1 MKKNLLTVLAIV
13 STSMAFAQVP
23 KVPMLEHFTQ
33 ASCGPCASQNPMLKT
48 TLDAF
53 VAGGG
58 EYVKVAHQTS
68 WPGVDPMN
76 AAFPAGPDVR
86 RNYYGV
92 TGVPNLSLNGGPTD
106 LPNNVVTSATLA
118 TAAQETTPYDITVTQ
133 TWQNANTVDVDIT
146 VDNVTSSAISDGD
159 KLYVTMIEDVVDYGT
174 APGSNGET
182 IFYQVMR
189 QMYDA
194 TNGNPDA
201 TGGAA
206 LGTIAAN
213 GQETFSFTIS
223 NLPNYIF
230 DKTQIRF
237 AVYIQNDGTKEILQA
252 GKSSFTTIPGI
263 INVSANAASQAGT
276 DLCDYSFTPV
286 IEFTNNDAS
295 TAVTEVVAEY
305 AINGGTPVQETY
317 TGNLTQGQTA
327 TITFP
332 AATLSGGT
340 SVVSY
345 EIISANGGQPW
356 GGPAAISMADE
367 TYNRLNATGVA
378 APLTEDMESA
388 PLEPNTGYSRDLTTA
403 IFDAPDGLSSA
414 VYGVLDGP
422 TYGYGAIGAYGNSNR
437 SIRVRFFSIQSG
449 TMNLIMQKVNLGS
462 GSVLQFDHT
471 YRQFVSENDQVKVF
485 LSTDCGVTETEIF
498 SAAGSALATLPP
510 SEDQYNAPQ
519 PNDWRTN
526 EIDLS
531 AYDNTDDV
539 VIRFEF
545 TSAFG
550 NNLFL
555 DNINIGEAN
564 SVEEEVAAD
573 FSIFPNPATDV
584 FNVNLDGVQ
593 ASTIQVIDLQGKV
606 LVSQEVAN
614 QTEATVDASQLAA
627 GVYTVLVNTNNG
639 IATKKLVIK

>member
-1 MKKNLLTVLAIV
+1 MKRNLLTVLAIV
-13 STSMAFAQVP
+13 SSSIAFAQVP

-33 ASCGPCASQNPMLKT
+33 ASCGPCAGQNPVLKQ
-48 TLDAF
+48 TLDDY
-53 VAGGG
+53 VANGG

-106 LPNNVVTSATLA
+106 LPNNVVTAASITA
-118 TAAQETTPYDITVTQ
+118 AAQETTPYDISVTQ
-133 TWQNANTVDVDIT
+133 TWANANTVTVDIT
-146 VDNVTSSAISDGD
+146 VDNVTSSPISDGD
-159 KLYVTMIEDVVDYGT
+159 KIYVAMIEDVVDYGT

-182 IFYQVMR
+182 VFYQVMR

-213 GQETFSFTIS
+213 GQETYNFTIS
-223 NLPNYIF
+223 SLPSYLF
-230 DKTQIRF
+230 DKTEVRF
-237 AVYIQNDGTKEILQA
+237 AVYIQNDGTKEIMQA
-252 GKSSFTTIPGI
+252 GVSQFSTIPGI
-263 INVSANAASQAGT
+263 INVEANAASQAGS

-286 IEFTNNDAS
+286 IEFTNNDAA
-295 TAVTEVVAEY
+295 TPVTSVVAEY
-305 AINGGTPVQETY
+305 SINGGAPVQETY
-317 TGNLTQGQTA
+317 SGNLTQGQTA

-356 GGPAAISMADE
+356 GGPAAISMEDE
-367 TYNRLNATGVA
+367 TYNRLNANGSP
-378 APLTEDMESA
+378 APLTEGMESA
-388 PLEPNTGYSRDLTTA
+388 PLEAGTGYSRELTTA
-403 IFDAPDGLSSA
+403 IFDAPAGLSSA
-414 VYGVLDGP
+414 LYSILDGP
-422 TYGYGAIGAYGNSNR
+422 TYGYGAAGAYGGSNR

-462 GSVLQFDHT
+462 NSVLQFDHA
-471 YRQFVSENDQVKVF
+471 YRQFQAENDQVKVF

-510 SEDQYNAPQ
+510 SQDAYNAPAA
-519 PNDWRTN
+519 NDWATN

-550 NNLFL
+550 NNLFI
-555 DNINIGEAN
+555 DNINIGQAN
-564 SVEEEVAAD
+564 SVTEEVAAD
-573 FSIFPNPATDV
+573 FSIFPNPATDL

-593 ASTIQVIDLQGKV
+593 ASTIQVINLQGKV

-614 QTEATVDASQLAA
+614 QTSATVDASHLAA
-627 GVYTVLVNTNNG
+627 GVYTVLVNTTNG

>member
-1 MKKNLLTVLAIV
+1 MKRNLLTVLAIV
-13 STSMAFAQVP
+13 SSSIAFSQVP

-33 ASCGPCASQNPMLKT
+33 ASCGPCASQNPTLKT
-48 TLDAF
+48 TLDTY

-68 WPGVDPMN
+68 WPGTDPMN

-92 TGVPNLSLNGGPTD
+92 TGVPNLSLNGGATD
-106 LPNNVVTSATLA
+106 LPNNVVTAATLA
-118 TAAQETTPYDITVTQ
+118 TAAQETTPYDISVTQ
-133 TWQNANTVDVDIT
+133 TWASANEVTVDIT
-146 VDNVTSSAISDGD
+146 VDNVTSSPISDGD
-159 KLYVTMIEDVVDYGT
+159 KIYVTMIEDVVDYGT

-182 IFYQVMR
+182 VFYQVMR

-213 GQETFSFTIS
+213 GQETFSFTLTS
-223 NLPNYIF
+223 LPSYIF
-230 DKTQIRF
+230 DKTQVLF
-237 AVYIQNDGTKEILQA
+237 AVYIQNDGTKEIMQA
-252 GKSSFTTIPGI
+252 GKSQFTTIPGI

-286 IEFTNNDAS
+286 IEFTNNDAGS
-295 TAVTEVVAEY
+295 SVTEVVAEY
-305 AINGGTPVQETY
+305 SINGGTPVQETY

-332 AATLSGGT
+332 ATSLSGGT

-367 TYNRLNATGVA
+367 TYNRLNANGVA
-378 APLTEDMESA
+378 APLSEDMESA
-388 PLEPNTGYSRDLTTA
+388 PLEGSTGYSRELTTA
-403 IFDAPDGLSSA
+403 IFDAPAALNSS
-414 VYGVLDGP
+414 VYGVLNGP
-422 TYGYGAIGAYGNSNR
+422 TYGYGAIGAYGVSDR

-462 GSVLQFDHT
+462 NSVLQFDHT
-471 YRQFVSENDQVKVF
+471 YRQYVAENDQVKIY

-498 SAAGSALATLPP
+498 SAAGTALATLPP

-531 AYDNTDDV
+531 NYDNTDDV

-550 NNLFL
+550 NNLFI
-555 DNINIGEAN
+555 DNINIGQAN
-564 SVEEEVAAD
+564 SVEEETIAD

-584 FNVNLDGVQ
+584 FTVGLNDVN

-614 QTEATVDASQLAA
+614 QTEAKVDASQLAA